1 MQKYGRTDAPADI
14 RPLFSRFVLRF
25 RWCHVFFSHSSDV
38 AFKTGSIKPQ
48 KKKTA

>member
-1 MQKYGRTDAPADI
+1 MQKHGHDNTPADF

-25 RWCHVFFSHSSDV
+25 RWYHVFFRHSSDV